1 MADKHTLAFEIGVEE
16 IPAFDLDSANKQLE
30 KMVPAAFA
38 DARIPFDSIEIH
50 SSPRRLIVMAYGVA
64 DATEALVE
72 EYKGPA
78 AKIAF
83 DADGNPTKAA
93 IGFARGKGL
102 DPENLERREVNGTE
116 YVFATKNIP
125 ATPVADLLPEVL
137 TGFIT
142 AIKWPRS
149 CRWAAYR
156 EYFVRPV
163 RWIVAMLNDVVLP
176 VSFAGAASDNFT
188 MGHRVLAPGKHTVD
202 TAANLLNVVRAA
214 YVIPTQAERERI
226 IREGVAAIEA
236 ETGFTADLPAKT
248 LLEVVNLSE
257 YPQPLV
263 STFDE
268 EFLQVPEEIIVDAM
282 LMHQRYFPLYD
293 AAGKLT
299 NKFIIVSNGNP
310 ECAATIIDGNERV
323 VRARLDDA
331 KFFYE
336 EDLKH
341 PLESYIEKLDKV
353 VFQESL
359 GTVRQKAERLEKLA
373 GALSADAQLSAA
385 DAARRRSAPRACA
398 RPTWSPTP
406 SSSSPASRASWA
418 ATTPPPP
425 GKRPQVAQRHRP
437 SITSPRFAGDALPD
451 TDGGPAW
458 SPWPT
463 SSTPSAACSPVGQ
476 GPTGSSDPFAL
487 RRSAIGIV
495 NHARGGPAH
504 RRSLAAVD
512 ESLASYAAPGRRL
525 RPRAAV
531 RAEVADFFVT
541 RTKVMLRDAGR
552 HRRRHRRRAGRGRGG
567 ACWSSAQRARALEA
581 ARAKRCAKR
590 STTWPRPT
598 PARTTCASPKLGED
612 VDDSL
617 LTDPERALASARGQP
632 PSRRVAAALVVRRL
646 RGRAVPGCA
655 ALRAPIDGFFADVMV
670 MDEDAALRDNRLRLL
685 NRFVAVFANVADFGR
700 SWRNRSRAT
709 VAGFSQTAERLV
721 RCEAPTHLACFA
733 RRRKLA
739 YRSTLRLPPAGGRS
753 GTAAASPLTLQGT
766 SLEGGRDARRVR
778 RHTRTPRPLPTIHV
792 VSDSVGLD
800 GTGGGPCRRR
810 PVRRHE
816 PQHRGAAPC
825 ALVRGGQAASSPST
839 ARLHQPPVRRRAP
852 ARLLHAGRRRPAPSR
867 CADYCESAST
877 TWWRSTS

>member
-38 DARIPFDSIEIH
+38 DARIPYDSIEIH

-102 DPENLERREVNGTE
+102 SPESLERREVNGTE

-125 ATPVADLLPEVL
+125 ATPVADLLPDVL
-137 TGFIT
+137 AGFIT

-163 RWIVAMLNDVVLP
+163 RWIVAMLDDVVLP
-176 VSFAGAASDNFT
+176 VSFAGAESSNFT

-202 TAANLLNVVRAA
+202 TAANLLDVIRAA

-373 GALSADAQLSAA
+373 CALSADAQLSAA
-385 DAARRRSAPRACA
+385 DAADAKRAA
-398 RPTWSPTP
+398 RLCKADLVTNAVIEFTSVQGVMG
-406 SSSSPASRASWA
+406 SYYAAASGE
-418 ATTPPPP
+418 T
-425 GKRPQVAQRHRP
+425 PQVAQAIGQHYQ
-437 SITSPRFAGDALPD
+437 PRFAGDALPD
-451 TDGGPAW
+451 TTVGKLVALADKLDTICGLFA
-458 SPWPT
+458 
-463 SSTPSAACSPVGQ
+463 VGQ

-495 NHARGGPAH
+495 NMLETGLPI
-504 RRSLAAVD
+504 SLAAAID
-512 ESLASYAAPGRRL
+512 ESLASFAAQGVAFDA
-525 RPRAAV
+525 AAV
-531 RAEVADFFVT
+531 RAEVVDFFVT
-541 RTKVMLRDAGR
+541 RTKVMLRDGGVNADTIDAVLAAGVEEP
-552 HRRRHRRRAGRGRGG
+552 AVI
-567 ACWSSAQRARALEA
+567 SQRAHALEDA
-581 ARAKRCAKR
+581 RVNDAETFDNLATAYARANNLRK
-590 STTWPRPT
+590 PE
-598 PARTTCASPKLGED
+598 LGED
-612 VDDSL
+612 VDDAL
-617 LTDPERALASARGQP
+617 LTEPERALAGAVATAEQAVASALA
-632 PSRRVAAALVVRRL
+632 SDDFAAALSQL
-646 RGRAVPGCA
+646 A

-685 NRFVAVFANVADFGR
+685 NRFVAVFANVADFGKMAK
-700 SWRNRSRAT
+700 S
-709 VAGFSQTAERLV
+709 
-721 RCEAPTHLACFA
+721 
-733 RRRKLA
+733 K
-739 YRSTLRLPPAGGRS
+739 
-753 GTAAASPLTLQGT
+753 
-766 SLEGGRDARRVR
+766 
-778 RHTRTPRPLPTIHV
+778 
-792 VSDSVGLD
+792 
-800 GTGGGPCRRR
+800 
-810 PVRRHE
+810 
-816 PQHRGAAPC
+816 
-825 ALVRGGQAASSPST
+825 
-839 ARLHQPPVRRRAP
+839 
-852 ARLLHAGRRRPAPSR
+852 
-867 CADYCESAST
+867 
-877 TWWRSTS
+877 

>member
-38 DARIPFDSIEIH
+38 DARIPYDSIEIH

-102 DPENLERREVNGTE
+102 SPENLERREVTGTE

-125 ATPVADLLPEVL
+125 ATPVADLLPDVL
-137 TGFIT
+137 AGFIT

-163 RWIVAMLNDVVLP
+163 RWIVAMLDDVVLP
-176 VSFAGAASDNFT
+176 VSFAGAESSNFT

-202 TAANLLNVVRAA
+202 TAANLLDVIRAA

-263 STFDE
+263 SIFDE

-373 GALSADAQLSAA
+373 CALSADAQLSAA
-385 DAARRRSAPRACA
+385 DAADAQRAA
-398 RPTWSPTP
+398 RLCKADLVTNAVIEFTSVQGVMG
-406 SSSSPASRASWA
+406 SYYAAASGE
-418 ATTPPPP
+418 T
-425 GKRPQVAQRHRP
+425 PQVAQAIGQHYQ
-437 SITSPRFAGDALPD
+437 PRFAGDALPD
-451 TDGGPAW
+451 TTVGQLVALADKLDTICGLFA
-458 SPWPT
+458 
-463 SSTPSAACSPVGQ
+463 VGQ

-495 NHARGGPAH
+495 NMLEAGLPI
-504 RRSLAAVD
+504 SLAAAID
-512 ESLASYAAPGRRL
+512 ESLASFATQGVAFDA
-525 RPRAAV
+525 AAV
-531 RAEVADFFVT
+531 RAEVVDFFVT
-541 RTKVMLRDAGR
+541 RTKVMLRDGGVNADTIDAVLAAGVEEP
-552 HRRRHRRRAGRGRGG
+552 AVI
-567 ACWSSAQRARALEA
+567 SQRAHALED
-581 ARAKRCAKR
+581 ARANDAE
-590 STTWPRPT
+590 TFDNLATAY
-598 PARTTCASPKLGED
+598 ARANNLRKPELGED
-612 VDDSL
+612 VDDAL
-617 LTDPERALASARGQP
+617 LTEPERALAGAVATAEQAVASALA
-632 PSRRVAAALVVRRL
+632 SDDFAAALSQL
-646 RGRAVPGCA
+646 A

-685 NRFVAVFANVADFGR
+685 NRFVAVFANVADFGKMAK
-700 SWRNRSRAT
+700 S
-709 VAGFSQTAERLV
+709 
-721 RCEAPTHLACFA
+721 
-733 RRRKLA
+733 K
-739 YRSTLRLPPAGGRS
+739 
-753 GTAAASPLTLQGT
+753 
-766 SLEGGRDARRVR
+766 
-778 RHTRTPRPLPTIHV
+778 
-792 VSDSVGLD
+792 
-800 GTGGGPCRRR
+800 
-810 PVRRHE
+810 
-816 PQHRGAAPC
+816 
-825 ALVRGGQAASSPST
+825 
-839 ARLHQPPVRRRAP
+839 
-852 ARLLHAGRRRPAPSR
+852 
-867 CADYCESAST
+867 
-877 TWWRSTS
+877 

>member
-38 DARIPFDSIEIH
+38 DARIPYDSIEIH

-102 DPENLERREVNGTE
+102 SPENLERREVNGTE

-125 ATPVADLLPEVL
+125 ATPVADLLPDVL
-137 TGFIT
+137 AGFIT

-163 RWIVAMLNDVVLP
+163 RWIVAMLDDVVLP
-176 VSFAGAASDNFT
+176 VSFAGAESSNFT

-202 TAANLLNVVRAA
+202 TAANLLDVIRAA

-263 STFDE
+263 SAFDE

-299 NKFIIVSNGNP
+299 NEFIIVSNGNP

-373 GALSADAQLSAA
+373 CALSADAQLDAA
-385 DAARRRSAPRACA
+385 DAADAKRAA
-398 RPTWSPTP
+398 RLCKADLVTNAVIEFTSVQGVMG
-406 SSSSPASRASWA
+406 SYYAAASGE
-418 ATTPPPP
+418 T
-425 GKRPQVAQRHRP
+425 PQVAQAIGQHYQ
-437 SITSPRFAGDALPD
+437 PRFAGDALPD
-451 TDGGPAW
+451 TTVGKLVALADKLDTICGLFA
-458 SPWPT
+458 
-463 SSTPSAACSPVGQ
+463 VGQ

-495 NHARGGPAH
+495 NMLEAGLPI
-504 RRSLAAVD
+504 SLAAAID
-512 ESLASYAAPGRRL
+512 ESLASFAAQGVAFDA
-525 RPRAAV
+525 AAV
-531 RAEVADFFVT
+531 RAEVVDFFVT
-541 RTKVMLRDAGR
+541 RTKVMLRDAGVNADTIDAVLA
-552 HRRRHRRRAGRGRGG
+552 AGVEEP
-567 ACWSSAQRARALEA
+567 AVISQRAHALED
-581 ARAKRCAKR
+581 ARANDAE
-590 STTWPRPT
+590 TFDNLATAY
-598 PARTTCASPKLGED
+598 ARANNLRKPELGED
-612 VDDSL
+612 VDDAL
-617 LTDPERALASARGQP
+617 LTEPERALAGAVATAEQAVASALA
-632 PSRRVAAALVVRRL
+632 SDDFAAALSQL
-646 RGRAVPGCA
+646 A

-685 NRFVAVFANVADFGR
+685 NRFVAVFANVADFGKMAK
-700 SWRNRSRAT
+700 S
-709 VAGFSQTAERLV
+709 
-721 RCEAPTHLACFA
+721 
-733 RRRKLA
+733 K
-739 YRSTLRLPPAGGRS
+739 
-753 GTAAASPLTLQGT
+753 
-766 SLEGGRDARRVR
+766 
-778 RHTRTPRPLPTIHV
+778 
-792 VSDSVGLD
+792 
-800 GTGGGPCRRR
+800 
-810 PVRRHE
+810 
-816 PQHRGAAPC
+816 
-825 ALVRGGQAASSPST
+825 
-839 ARLHQPPVRRRAP
+839 
-852 ARLLHAGRRRPAPSR
+852 
-867 CADYCESAST
+867 
-877 TWWRSTS
+877 

>member
-1 MADKHTLAFEIGVEE
+1 MAEKHTLAFEIGVEE

-38 DARIPFDSIEIH
+38 DARIPFDSVEIH

-102 DPENLERREVNGTE
+102 TPENLERREVKGVE

-125 ATPVADLLPEVL
+125 ATPVADLLPDIL
-137 TGFIT
+137 AGFIT

-149 CRWAAYR
+149 QRWAAYS

-163 RWIVAMLNDVVLP
+163 RWIVAMLDDVVLP
-176 VSFAGAASDNFT
+176 VSFAGATSGNVTF
-188 MGHRVLAPGKHTVD
+188 GHRVLAPGAHTVD
-202 TAANLLNVVRAA
+202 TAANLLDVVRAA
-214 YVIPTQAERERI
+214 YVIPTQSERERI

-236 ETGFTADLPAKT
+236 ETGFTAELPAKT

-293 AAGKLT
+293 ADHKLT

-341 PLESYIEKLDKV
+341 PLEFYVNKLDKV

-359 GTVRQKAERLEKLA
+359 GTVKQKAERLVKLA
-373 GALSADAQLSAA
+373 GALAADAQLSEA
-385 DAARRRSAPRACA
+385 DAADLVRAAQLCKA
-398 RPTWSPTP
+398 DLVTNAVIEFTSVQGVMG
-406 SSSSPASRASWA
+406 SYYAAASGE
-418 ATTPPPP
+418 T
-425 GKRPQVAQRHRP
+425 PQVAQAIGQHYQ
-437 SITSPRFAGDALPD
+437 PRFAGDELPETTVGKLVALADKLD
-451 TDGGPAW
+451 TICGLF
-458 SPWPT
+458 S
-463 SSTPSAACSPVGQ
+463 VGQ

-495 NHARGGPAH
+495 NMLEAGVNI
-504 RRSLAAVD
+504 SLAAAID
-512 ESLASYAAPGRRL
+512 CSLAAFAEQGVQFDA
-525 RPRAAV
+525 AAV
-531 RAEVADFFVT
+531 RAEVVDFFVT
-541 RTKVMLRDAGR
+541 RTKVMLRDAGVEADTIDAVLA
-552 HRRRHRRRAGRGRGG
+552 AGVEEPAVIG
-567 ACWSSAQRARALEA
+567 QRAHALED
-581 ARAKRCAKR
+581 ARANDAE
-590 STTWPRPT
+590 TFDNLATAY
-598 PARTTCASPKLGED
+598 ARANNLRKPELGSA
-612 VDDSL
+612 VDEGL
-617 LTDPERALASARGQP
+617 LTEPERPLAATVAQAEGT
-632 PSRRVAAALVVRRL
+632 VAAALEADSFAAAL
-646 RGRAVPGCA
+646 SELA

-670 MDEDAALRDNRLRLL
+670 MDEDPALRDNRLRLL
-685 NRFVAVFANVADFGR
+685 NRFVAVFANVADFGKMAK
-700 SWRNRSRAT
+700 S
-709 VAGFSQTAERLV
+709 
-721 RCEAPTHLACFA
+721 
-733 RRRKLA
+733 K
-739 YRSTLRLPPAGGRS
+739 
-753 GTAAASPLTLQGT
+753 
-766 SLEGGRDARRVR
+766 
-778 RHTRTPRPLPTIHV
+778 
-792 VSDSVGLD
+792 
-800 GTGGGPCRRR
+800 
-810 PVRRHE
+810 
-816 PQHRGAAPC
+816 
-825 ALVRGGQAASSPST
+825 
-839 ARLHQPPVRRRAP
+839 
-852 ARLLHAGRRRPAPSR
+852 
-867 CADYCESAST
+867 
-877 TWWRSTS
+877 

>member
-38 DARIPFDSIEIH
+38 DARIPYDSIEIH

-102 DPENLERREVNGTE
+102 SPENLERREVNGTE

-125 ATPVADLLPEVL
+125 ATPVADLLPDVL
-137 TGFIT
+137 AGFIT

-163 RWIVAMLNDVVLP
+163 RWIVAMLDDVVLP
-176 VSFAGAASDNFT
+176 VSFAGAESSNFT

-202 TAANLLNVVRAA
+202 TAANLLDVIRAA

-299 NKFIIVSNGNP
+299 NKFIIVSNCNP

-359 GTVRQKAERLEKLA
+359 GTVRQKAERLEKLTC
-373 GALSADAQLSAA
+373 ALSADAQLDAA
-385 DAARRRSAPRACA
+385 DAADAKRAA
-398 RPTWSPTP
+398 RLCKADLVTNAVIEFTSVQGVMG
-406 SSSSPASRASWA
+406 SYYAAASGE
-418 ATTPPPP
+418 T
-425 GKRPQVAQRHRP
+425 PQVAQAIGQHYQ
-437 SITSPRFAGDALPD
+437 PRFAGDALPD
-451 TDGGPAW
+451 TTVGKLVALADKLDTICGLFA
-458 SPWPT
+458 
-463 SSTPSAACSPVGQ
+463 VGQ

-495 NHARGGPAH
+495 NMLETGLPI
-504 RRSLAAVD
+504 SLAAAID
-512 ESLASYAAPGRRL
+512 ESLASFAAQGVAFDA
-525 RPRAAV
+525 AAV
-531 RAEVADFFVT
+531 RAEVVDFFVT
-541 RTKVMLRDAGR
+541 RTKVMLRDAGISADTIDAVLA
-552 HRRRHRRRAGRGRGG
+552 AGVEEP
-567 ACWSSAQRARALEA
+567 AVISQRAHALED
-581 ARAKRCAKR
+581 ARANDAE
-590 STTWPRPT
+590 TFDNLATAY
-598 PARTTCASPKLGED
+598 ARANNLRKPELGED
-612 VDDSL
+612 VDDAL
-617 LTDPERALASARGQP
+617 LTEPERALAGAVATAEQA
-632 PSRRVAAALVVRRL
+632 VAAALTSDDFAAAL
-646 RGRAVPGCA
+646 SQLA

-685 NRFVAVFANVADFGR
+685 NRFVAVFANVADFGKMAK
-700 SWRNRSRAT
+700 S
-709 VAGFSQTAERLV
+709 
-721 RCEAPTHLACFA
+721 
-733 RRRKLA
+733 K
-739 YRSTLRLPPAGGRS
+739 
-753 GTAAASPLTLQGT
+753 
-766 SLEGGRDARRVR
+766 
-778 RHTRTPRPLPTIHV
+778 
-792 VSDSVGLD
+792 
-800 GTGGGPCRRR
+800 
-810 PVRRHE
+810 
-816 PQHRGAAPC
+816 
-825 ALVRGGQAASSPST
+825 
-839 ARLHQPPVRRRAP
+839 
-852 ARLLHAGRRRPAPSR
+852 
-867 CADYCESAST
+867 
-877 TWWRSTS
+877 

>member
-38 DARIPFDSIEIH
+38 DARIPYDSIEIH

-102 DPENLERREVNGTE
+102 SPENLERREVNGTE

-125 ATPVADLLPEVL
+125 ATPVADLLPDVL
-137 TGFIT
+137 AGFIT

-163 RWIVAMLNDVVLP
+163 RWIVAMLDDVVLP
-176 VSFAGAASDNFT
+176 VSFAGAESSNFT

-202 TAANLLNVVRAA
+202 TAANLLDVIRAA

-263 STFDE
+263 SAFDE

-373 GALSADAQLSAA
+373 CALSADAQLDAA
-385 DAARRRSAPRACA
+385 DAADAKRAA
-398 RPTWSPTP
+398 RLCKADLVTNAVIEFTSVQGVMG
-406 SSSSPASRASWA
+406 SYYAAASGE
-418 ATTPPPP
+418 T
-425 GKRPQVAQRHRP
+425 PQVAQAIGQHYQ
-437 SITSPRFAGDALPD
+437 PRFAGDALPD
-451 TDGGPAW
+451 TTVGKLVALADKLDTICGLFA
-458 SPWPT
+458 
-463 SSTPSAACSPVGQ
+463 VGQ

-495 NHARGGPAH
+495 NMLEAGLPI
-504 RRSLAAVD
+504 SLAAAID
-512 ESLASYAAPGRRL
+512 ESLASFAAQGVVFDA
-525 RPRAAV
+525 AAV
-531 RAEVADFFVT
+531 RAEVVDFFVT
-541 RTKVMLRDAGR
+541 RTKVMLRDGGVNADTIDAVLAAGVEEP
-552 HRRRHRRRAGRGRGG
+552 AVI
-567 ACWSSAQRARALEA
+567 SQRAHALED
-581 ARAKRCAKR
+581 ARANDAE
-590 STTWPRPT
+590 TFDNLATAY
-598 PARTTCASPKLGED
+598 ARANNLRKPELGED
-612 VDDSL
+612 VDDAL
-617 LTDPERALASARGQP
+617 LTEPERALAGAVATAEQAVASALA
-632 PSRRVAAALVVRRL
+632 SDDFAAALSQL
-646 RGRAVPGCA
+646 A

-685 NRFVAVFANVADFGR
+685 NRFVAVFANVADFGKMAK
-700 SWRNRSRAT
+700 S
-709 VAGFSQTAERLV
+709 
-721 RCEAPTHLACFA
+721 
-733 RRRKLA
+733 K
-739 YRSTLRLPPAGGRS
+739 
-753 GTAAASPLTLQGT
+753 
-766 SLEGGRDARRVR
+766 
-778 RHTRTPRPLPTIHV
+778 
-792 VSDSVGLD
+792 
-800 GTGGGPCRRR
+800 
-810 PVRRHE
+810 
-816 PQHRGAAPC
+816 
-825 ALVRGGQAASSPST
+825 
-839 ARLHQPPVRRRAP
+839 
-852 ARLLHAGRRRPAPSR
+852 
-867 CADYCESAST
+867 
-877 TWWRSTS
+877 

>member
-38 DARIPFDSIEIH
+38 DARVPYDSIEIH

-102 DPENLERREVNGTE
+102 SPENLERREVNGTE

-125 ATPVADLLPEVL
+125 ATPVADLLPDVL
-137 TGFIT
+137 AGFIT

-163 RWIVAMLNDVVLP
+163 RWIVAMLDDVVLP
-176 VSFAGAASDNFT
+176 VSFAGAESSNFT
-188 MGHRVLAPGKHTVD
+188 MGHRVLAPGKHAVD
-202 TAANLLNVVRAA
+202 TAANLLDVIRAA

-373 GALSADAQLSAA
+373 CALSADAQLDAA
-385 DAARRRSAPRACA
+385 DAADAKRAA
-398 RPTWSPTP
+398 RLCKADLVTNAVIEFTSVQGVMG
-406 SSSSPASRASWA
+406 SYYAAASGE
-418 ATTPPPP
+418 T
-425 GKRPQVAQRHRP
+425 PQVAQAIGQHYQ
-437 SITSPRFAGDALPD
+437 PRFAGDALPD
-451 TDGGPAW
+451 TTVGKLVALADKLDTICGLFA
-458 SPWPT
+458 
-463 SSTPSAACSPVGQ
+463 VGQ

-495 NHARGGPAH
+495 NMLEAGLPI
-504 RRSLAAVD
+504 SLAAAID
-512 ESLASYAAPGRRL
+512 ESLASFAHQGVAFDA
-525 RPRAAV
+525 AAV
-531 RAEVADFFVT
+531 RAEVVDFFVT
-541 RTKVMLRDAGR
+541 RTKVMLRDGGVNADTIDAVLAAGVEEP
-552 HRRRHRRRAGRGRGG
+552 AVI
-567 ACWSSAQRARALEA
+567 SQRAHALED
-581 ARAKRCAKR
+581 ARANDAE
-590 STTWPRPT
+590 TFDNLATAY
-598 PARTTCASPKLGED
+598 ARANNLRKPELGED
-612 VDDSL
+612 VDDAL
-617 LTDPERALASARGQP
+617 LTEPERALAGAVATAEQAVASALA
-632 PSRRVAAALVVRRL
+632 SDDFAAALSQL
-646 RGRAVPGCA
+646 A
-655 ALRAPIDGFFADVMV
+655 ALRAPIDSFFADVMV

-685 NRFVAVFANVADFGR
+685 NRFVAVFANVADFGKMAK
-700 SWRNRSRAT
+700 S
-709 VAGFSQTAERLV
+709 
-721 RCEAPTHLACFA
+721 
-733 RRRKLA
+733 K
-739 YRSTLRLPPAGGRS
+739 
-753 GTAAASPLTLQGT
+753 
-766 SLEGGRDARRVR
+766 
-778 RHTRTPRPLPTIHV
+778 
-792 VSDSVGLD
+792 
-800 GTGGGPCRRR
+800 
-810 PVRRHE
+810 
-816 PQHRGAAPC
+816 
-825 ALVRGGQAASSPST
+825 
-839 ARLHQPPVRRRAP
+839 
-852 ARLLHAGRRRPAPSR
+852 
-867 CADYCESAST
+867 
-877 TWWRSTS
+877 

>member
-38 DARIPFDSIEIH
+38 DARIPYDSIEIH

-102 DPENLERREVNGTE
+102 SPESLERREVNGTE

-125 ATPVADLLPEVL
+125 ATPVADLLPDVL
-137 TGFIT
+137 AGFIT

-163 RWIVAMLNDVVLP
+163 RWIVAMLDDVVLP
-176 VSFAGAASDNFT
+176 VSFAGAESSNFT
-188 MGHRVLAPGKHTVD
+188 MGHRVLAPGKHAVD
-202 TAANLLNVVRAA
+202 TAANLLDVIRAA

-226 IREGVAAIEA
+226 IREGVAAIEV

-373 GALSADAQLSAA
+373 CALSADAQLSAA
-385 DAARRRSAPRACA
+385 DAADAKRAA
-398 RPTWSPTP
+398 RLCKADLVTNAVIEFTSVQGVMG
-406 SSSSPASRASWA
+406 SYYAAASGE
-418 ATTPPPP
+418 T
-425 GKRPQVAQRHRP
+425 PQVAQAIGQHYQ
-437 SITSPRFAGDALPD
+437 PRFAGDALPD
-451 TDGGPAW
+451 TTVGKLVALADKLDTICGLF
-458 SPWPT
+458 S
-463 SSTPSAACSPVGQ
+463 VGQ

-495 NHARGGPAH
+495 NMLETGLAI
-504 RRSLAAVD
+504 SLAAAID
-512 ESLASYAAPGRRL
+512 ESLASFAAQGVAFDA
-525 RPRAAV
+525 AAV
-531 RAEVADFFVT
+531 RAEVVDFFVT
-541 RTKVMLRDAGR
+541 RTKVMLRDGGVNADTIDAVLAAGVEEP
-552 HRRRHRRRAGRGRGG
+552 AVI
-567 ACWSSAQRARALEA
+567 SQRAHALED
-581 ARAKRCAKR
+581 ARANDAE
-590 STTWPRPT
+590 TFDNLATAY
-598 PARTTCASPKLGED
+598 ARANNLRKPELGEG
-612 VDDSL
+612 VDDAL
-617 LTDPERALASARGQP
+617 LTEPERALAGAVATAEQAVASALA
-632 PSRRVAAALVVRRL
+632 SDDFAAALSQL
-646 RGRAVPGCA
+646 A

-685 NRFVAVFANVADFGR
+685 NRFVAVFANVADFGKMAK
-700 SWRNRSRAT
+700 S
-709 VAGFSQTAERLV
+709 
-721 RCEAPTHLACFA
+721 
-733 RRRKLA
+733 K
-739 YRSTLRLPPAGGRS
+739 
-753 GTAAASPLTLQGT
+753 
-766 SLEGGRDARRVR
+766 
-778 RHTRTPRPLPTIHV
+778 
-792 VSDSVGLD
+792 
-800 GTGGGPCRRR
+800 
-810 PVRRHE
+810 
-816 PQHRGAAPC
+816 
-825 ALVRGGQAASSPST
+825 
-839 ARLHQPPVRRRAP
+839 
-852 ARLLHAGRRRPAPSR
+852 
-867 CADYCESAST
+867 
-877 TWWRSTS
+877 

>member
-38 DARIPFDSIEIH
+38 DARIPYDSIEIH

-102 DPENLERREVNGTE
+102 SPESLERREVNGTE

-125 ATPVADLLPEVL
+125 ATPVADLLPDVL
-137 TGFIT
+137 AGFIT

-163 RWIVAMLNDVVLP
+163 RWIVAMLDDVVLP
-176 VSFAGAASDNFT
+176 VSFAGAESSNFT

-202 TAANLLNVVRAA
+202 TAANLLDVIRAA

-373 GALSADAQLSAA
+373 CALSADAQLDAA
-385 DAARRRSAPRACA
+385 DAADAKRAA
-398 RPTWSPTP
+398 RLCKADLVTNAVIEFTSVQGVMG
-406 SSSSPASRASWA
+406 SYYAAASGE
-418 ATTPPPP
+418 T
-425 GKRPQVAQRHRP
+425 PQVAQAIGQHYQ
-437 SITSPRFAGDALPD
+437 PRFAGDALPD
-451 TDGGPAW
+451 TTVGKLVALADKLDTICGLFA
-458 SPWPT
+458 
-463 SSTPSAACSPVGQ
+463 VGQ

-495 NHARGGPAH
+495 NMLEAGLPI
-504 RRSLAAVD
+504 SLAAAID
-512 ESLASYAAPGRRL
+512 ESLASFAAQGVAFDA
-525 RPRAAV
+525 AAV
-531 RAEVADFFVT
+531 RAEVVDFFVT
-541 RTKVMLRDAGR
+541 RTKVMLRDAGVNADTIDAVLA
-552 HRRRHRRRAGRGRGG
+552 AGVEEP
-567 ACWSSAQRARALEA
+567 AVISQRAHALED
-581 ARAKRCAKR
+581 ARANDTETFDNLA
-590 STTWPRPT
+590 TAY
-598 PARTTCASPKLGED
+598 ARANNLRKPELGED
-612 VDDSL
+612 VDDAL
-617 LTDPERALASARGQP
+617 LTEPERALAGAVATAEQA
-632 PSRRVAAALVVRRL
+632 VAAALASDDFAAAL
-646 RGRAVPGCA
+646 SQLA

-685 NRFVAVFANVADFGR
+685 NRFVAVFANVADFGKMAK
-700 SWRNRSRAT
+700 S
-709 VAGFSQTAERLV
+709 
-721 RCEAPTHLACFA
+721 
-733 RRRKLA
+733 K
-739 YRSTLRLPPAGGRS
+739 
-753 GTAAASPLTLQGT
+753 
-766 SLEGGRDARRVR
+766 
-778 RHTRTPRPLPTIHV
+778 
-792 VSDSVGLD
+792 
-800 GTGGGPCRRR
+800 
-810 PVRRHE
+810 
-816 PQHRGAAPC
+816 
-825 ALVRGGQAASSPST
+825 
-839 ARLHQPPVRRRAP
+839 
-852 ARLLHAGRRRPAPSR
+852 
-867 CADYCESAST
+867 
-877 TWWRSTS
+877 

>member
-38 DARIPFDSIEIH
+38 DARIPYDSIEIH

-102 DPENLERREVNGTE
+102 SPENLERREVNGTE

-125 ATPVADLLPEVL
+125 ATPVADLLPDVL
-137 TGFIT
+137 AGFIT

-163 RWIVAMLNDVVLP
+163 RWIVAMLDDVVLP
-176 VSFAGAASDNFT
+176 ISFAGAESSNFT
-188 MGHRVLAPGKHTVD
+188 MGHRVLAPGKHAVD
-202 TAANLLNVVRAA
+202 TAANLLDVIRAA

-373 GALSADAQLSAA
+373 CALSADAQLDAA
-385 DAARRRSAPRACA
+385 DAADAKRAA
-398 RPTWSPTP
+398 RLCKADLVTNAVIEFTSVQGVMG
-406 SSSSPASRASWA
+406 SYYAAASGE
-418 ATTPPPP
+418 T
-425 GKRPQVAQRHRP
+425 PQVAQAIGQHYQ
-437 SITSPRFAGDALPD
+437 PRFAGDALPD
-451 TDGGPAW
+451 TTVGKLVALADKLDTICGLF
-458 SPWPT
+458 S
-463 SSTPSAACSPVGQ
+463 VGQ

-495 NHARGGPAH
+495 NMLETGLAI
-504 RRSLAAVD
+504 SLAAAID
-512 ESLASYAAPGRRL
+512 ESLASFAAQGVAFDA
-525 RPRAAV
+525 AAV
-531 RAEVADFFVT
+531 RAEVVDFFVT
-541 RTKVMLRDAGR
+541 RTKVMLRDAGINADTIDAVLA
-552 HRRRHRRRAGRGRGG
+552 AGVEEP
-567 ACWSSAQRARALEA
+567 AVISQRAHALED
-581 ARAKRCAKR
+581 ARANDAE
-590 STTWPRPT
+590 TFDNLATAY
-598 PARTTCASPKLGED
+598 ARANNLRKPELGED
-612 VDDSL
+612 VDDAL
-617 LTDPERALASARGQP
+617 LTEPERALAGAVATAEQA
-632 PSRRVAAALVVRRL
+632 VAAALASDDFAAAL
-646 RGRAVPGCA
+646 SQLA

-685 NRFVAVFANVADFGR
+685 NRFVAVFANVADFGKMAK
-700 SWRNRSRAT
+700 S
-709 VAGFSQTAERLV
+709 
-721 RCEAPTHLACFA
+721 
-733 RRRKLA
+733 K
-739 YRSTLRLPPAGGRS
+739 
-753 GTAAASPLTLQGT
+753 
-766 SLEGGRDARRVR
+766 
-778 RHTRTPRPLPTIHV
+778 
-792 VSDSVGLD
+792 
-800 GTGGGPCRRR
+800 
-810 PVRRHE
+810 
-816 PQHRGAAPC
+816 
-825 ALVRGGQAASSPST
+825 
-839 ARLHQPPVRRRAP
+839 
-852 ARLLHAGRRRPAPSR
+852 
-867 CADYCESAST
+867 
-877 TWWRSTS
+877 

>member
-38 DARIPFDSIEIH
+38 DARIPYDSIEIH

-102 DPENLERREVNGTE
+102 SPENLERREVTGTE

-125 ATPVADLLPEVL
+125 ATPVADLLPDVL
-137 TGFIT
+137 AGFIT

-163 RWIVAMLNDVVLP
+163 RWIVAMLDDVVLP
-176 VSFAGAASDNFT
+176 VSFAGAESSNFT

-202 TAANLLNVVRAA
+202 TAANLLDVIRAA

-263 STFDE
+263 SIFDE

-293 AAGKLT
+293 ADGKLT

-373 GALSADAQLSAA
+373 CALSADAQLDAA
-385 DAARRRSAPRACA
+385 DAADAKRAA
-398 RPTWSPTP
+398 RLCKADLVTNAVIEFTSVQGVMG
-406 SSSSPASRASWA
+406 SYYAAASGE
-418 ATTPPPP
+418 T
-425 GKRPQVAQRHRP
+425 PQVAQAIGQHYQ
-437 SITSPRFAGDALPD
+437 PRFAGDALPD
-451 TDGGPAW
+451 TTVGKLVALADKLDTICGLFA
-458 SPWPT
+458 
-463 SSTPSAACSPVGQ
+463 VGQ

-495 NHARGGPAH
+495 NMLEAGLPI
-504 RRSLAAVD
+504 SLAAAID
-512 ESLASYAAPGRRL
+512 ESLASFAAQGVAFDA
-525 RPRAAV
+525 AAV
-531 RAEVADFFVT
+531 RAEVVDFFVT
-541 RTKVMLRDAGR
+541 RTKVMLRDAGVNADTIDAVLA
-552 HRRRHRRRAGRGRGG
+552 AGVEEP
-567 ACWSSAQRARALEA
+567 AVVSQRAHALED
-581 ARAKRCAKR
+581 ARANDAE
-590 STTWPRPT
+590 TFDNLATAY
-598 PARTTCASPKLGED
+598 ARANNLRKPELGED
-612 VDDSL
+612 VDDAL
-617 LTDPERALASARGQP
+617 LTEPERALAGAVATAEQA
-632 PSRRVAAALVVRRL
+632 VAAALTSDDFAAAL
-646 RGRAVPGCA
+646 SQLA

-685 NRFVAVFANVADFGR
+685 NRFVAVFANVADFGKMAK
-700 SWRNRSRAT
+700 S
-709 VAGFSQTAERLV
+709 
-721 RCEAPTHLACFA
+721 
-733 RRRKLA
+733 K
-739 YRSTLRLPPAGGRS
+739 
-753 GTAAASPLTLQGT
+753 
-766 SLEGGRDARRVR
+766 
-778 RHTRTPRPLPTIHV
+778 
-792 VSDSVGLD
+792 
-800 GTGGGPCRRR
+800 
-810 PVRRHE
+810 
-816 PQHRGAAPC
+816 
-825 ALVRGGQAASSPST
+825 
-839 ARLHQPPVRRRAP
+839 
-852 ARLLHAGRRRPAPSR
+852 
-867 CADYCESAST
+867 
-877 TWWRSTS
+877 

>member
-38 DARIPFDSIEIH
+38 DARIPYDSIEIH

-102 DPENLERREVNGTE
+102 SPESLERREVNGTE

-125 ATPVADLLPEVL
+125 ATPVADLLPDVL
-137 TGFIT
+137 AGFIT

-163 RWIVAMLNDVVLP
+163 RWIVAMLDDVVLP
-176 VSFAGAASDNFT
+176 VSFAGAESSNFT

-202 TAANLLNVVRAA
+202 TAANLLDVIRAA

-373 GALSADAQLSAA
+373 CALSADAQLDAA
-385 DAARRRSAPRACA
+385 DAADAKRAA
-398 RPTWSPTP
+398 RLCKADLVTNAVIEFTSVQGVMG
-406 SSSSPASRASWA
+406 SYYAAASGE
-418 ATTPPPP
+418 T
-425 GKRPQVAQRHRP
+425 PQVAQAIGQHYQ
-437 SITSPRFAGDALPD
+437 PRFAGDALPD
-451 TDGGPAW
+451 TTVGKLVALADKLDTICGLFA
-458 SPWPT
+458 
-463 SSTPSAACSPVGQ
+463 VGQ

-495 NHARGGPAH
+495 NMLEAGLPI
-504 RRSLAAVD
+504 SLAAAID
-512 ESLASYAAPGRRL
+512 ESLASFAAQGVAFDA
-525 RPRAAV
+525 AAV
-531 RAEVADFFVT
+531 RAEVVDFFVT
-541 RTKVMLRDAGR
+541 RTKVMLRDAGVNADTIDAVLA
-552 HRRRHRRRAGRGRGG
+552 AGVEEP
-567 ACWSSAQRARALEA
+567 AVISQRAHALED
-581 ARAKRCAKR
+581 ARANDAE
-590 STTWPRPT
+590 TFDNLATAY
-598 PARTTCASPKLGED
+598 ARANNLRKPELGED
-612 VDDSL
+612 VDDAL
-617 LTDPERALASARGQP
+617 LTEPERALAGAVATAEQAVASALA
-632 PSRRVAAALVVRRL
+632 SDDFAAALSQL
-646 RGRAVPGCA
+646 A

-685 NRFVAVFANVADFGR
+685 NRFVAVFANVADFGKMAK
-700 SWRNRSRAT
+700 S
-709 VAGFSQTAERLV
+709 
-721 RCEAPTHLACFA
+721 
-733 RRRKLA
+733 K
-739 YRSTLRLPPAGGRS
+739 
-753 GTAAASPLTLQGT
+753 
-766 SLEGGRDARRVR
+766 
-778 RHTRTPRPLPTIHV
+778 
-792 VSDSVGLD
+792 
-800 GTGGGPCRRR
+800 
-810 PVRRHE
+810 
-816 PQHRGAAPC
+816 
-825 ALVRGGQAASSPST
+825 
-839 ARLHQPPVRRRAP
+839 
-852 ARLLHAGRRRPAPSR
+852 
-867 CADYCESAST
+867 
-877 TWWRSTS
+877 

>member
-38 DARIPFDSIEIH
+38 DARIPYDSIEIH

-102 DPENLERREVNGTE
+102 SPENLERREVNGTE

-125 ATPVADLLPEVL
+125 ATPVADLLPDVL
-137 TGFIT
+137 AGFIT
-142 AIKWPRS
+142 VIKWPRS

-163 RWIVAMLNDVVLP
+163 RWIVAMLDDVVLP
-176 VSFAGAASDNFT
+176 VSFAGAESSNFT

-202 TAANLLNVVRAA
+202 TAANLLDVIRAA

-263 STFDE
+263 SIFDE

-373 GALSADAQLSAA
+373 CALSADAQLDAA
-385 DAARRRSAPRACA
+385 DAADAKRAA
-398 RPTWSPTP
+398 RLCKADLVTNAVIEFTSVQGVMG
-406 SSSSPASRASWA
+406 SYYAAASGE
-418 ATTPPPP
+418 T
-425 GKRPQVAQRHRP
+425 PQVAQAIGQHYQ
-437 SITSPRFAGDALPD
+437 PRFAGDALPD
-451 TDGGPAW
+451 TTVGKLVALADKLDTICGLFA
-458 SPWPT
+458 
-463 SSTPSAACSPVGQ
+463 VGQ

-495 NHARGGPAH
+495 NMLETGLPI
-504 RRSLAAVD
+504 SLAAAID
-512 ESLASYAAPGRRL
+512 ESLASFADQGVAFDA
-525 RPRAAV
+525 AAV
-531 RAEVADFFVT
+531 RAEVVDFFVT
-541 RTKVMLRDAGR
+541 RTKVMLRDGGVNADTIDAVLAAGVEEP
-552 HRRRHRRRAGRGRGG
+552 AVI
-567 ACWSSAQRARALEA
+567 SQRAHALED
-581 ARAKRCAKR
+581 ARANDAE
-590 STTWPRPT
+590 TFDNLATAY
-598 PARTTCASPKLGED
+598 ARANNLRKPELGED
-612 VDDSL
+612 VDDAL
-617 LTDPERALASARGQP
+617 LTEPERALAGAVATAEQAVASALA
-632 PSRRVAAALVVRRL
+632 SDDFAAALSQL
-646 RGRAVPGCA
+646 A

-685 NRFVAVFANVADFGR
+685 NRFVAVFANVADFGKMAK
-700 SWRNRSRAT
+700 S
-709 VAGFSQTAERLV
+709 
-721 RCEAPTHLACFA
+721 
-733 RRRKLA
+733 K
-739 YRSTLRLPPAGGRS
+739 
-753 GTAAASPLTLQGT
+753 
-766 SLEGGRDARRVR
+766 
-778 RHTRTPRPLPTIHV
+778 
-792 VSDSVGLD
+792 
-800 GTGGGPCRRR
+800 
-810 PVRRHE
+810 
-816 PQHRGAAPC
+816 
-825 ALVRGGQAASSPST
+825 
-839 ARLHQPPVRRRAP
+839 
-852 ARLLHAGRRRPAPSR
+852 
-867 CADYCESAST
+867 
-877 TWWRSTS
+877 